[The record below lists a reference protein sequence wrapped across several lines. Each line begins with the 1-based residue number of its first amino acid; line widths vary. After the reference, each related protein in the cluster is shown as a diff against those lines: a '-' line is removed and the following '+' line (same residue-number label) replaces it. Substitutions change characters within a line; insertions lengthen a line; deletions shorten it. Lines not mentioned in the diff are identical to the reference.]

1 MLLQSRYAAIARA
14 WLLVGG
20 AWLIGNN
27 AQAVLLPPE
36 GILLN
41 RIHVQFEWTPVGGA
55 VDYQLQVVED
65 DQSADPFASATPV
78 VDVTV
83 DATGPRTS
91 ITSGLQFG
99 FDYAWRVR
107 GIDGAPFAWG
117 PTSRFA
123 TDDLPATMPI
133 FSVTISGAMEPGL
146 TMFNIFIPGD
156 LGLAVAVDALGAPV
170 WFIEP
175 PERIGDLR
183 LLANGRVL
191 YLVGGG
197 GGGRA
202 FEATL
207 GGQIA
212 WASPDDADLRLHHDV
227 FPMPSGNYLSLAYE
241 LQDVLVESELQSWV
255 GSRIVELDRTDN
267 QVVWEWNPFDH
278 YSTLDFDP
286 TTMENPGVGGANF
299 PGAYDWTHQNAVIY
313 DAGENS
319 VYTSTRQLSRVT
331 RIDYA
336 TGDIVYNMGFAMPS
350 GETDFGDNL
359 FSFQHAPELQA
370 NGNML
375 LFDNGNRRD
384 HIDQTA
390 ETGISK
396 AVEVAF
402 NGTPPTGASIVW
414 EWTVPDY
421 APAFGDACRLPG
433 GTTLV
438 TSVPTGRSTRWMPGN
453 GSLAPRAARPAQNLS
468 RRADSGADHRRFGG
482 HRR

>member
-1 MLLQSRYAAIARA
+1 MTGRCRLRCVLLQSRYAAIARA

-197 GGGRA
+197 GG
-202 FEATL
+202 
-207 GGQIA
+207 
-212 WASPDDADLRLHHDV
+212 
-227 FPMPSGNYLSLAYE
+227 
-241 LQDVLVESELQSWV
+241 
-255 GSRIVELDRTDN
+255 
-267 QVVWEWNPFDH
+267 
-278 YSTLDFDP
+278 
-286 TTMENPGVGGANF
+286 
-299 PGAYDWTHQNAVIY
+299 
-313 DAGENS
+313 
-319 VYTSTRQLSRVT
+319 
-331 RIDYA
+331 
-336 TGDIVYNMGFAMPS
+336 
-350 GETDFGDNL
+350 
-359 FSFQHAPELQA
+359 
-370 NGNML
+370 
-375 LFDNGNRRD
+375 
-384 HIDQTA
+384 
-390 ETGISK
+390 
-396 AVEVAF
+396 VA
-402 NGTPPTGASIVW
+402 
-414 EWTVPDY
+414 
-421 APAFGDACRLPG
+421 
-433 GTTLV
+433 
-438 TSVPTGRSTRWMPGN
+438 
-453 GSLAPRAARPAQNLS
+453 LS
-468 RRADSGADHRRFGG
+468 RRRSGDRSRGRLRTTRTSGCTTTSSRCRAATTCRSPTSSRTC
-482 HRR
+482 